1 MGLKNLGSRILPPIL
16 RTLILLIACVFSGC
30 INDDSPE
37 PEGGMWSLQVGDRCP
52 EFSVLTDKGDI
63 VRNAAIKGRGAVII
77 FFNTSCSD
85 CQRELPK
92 MQQIYE
98 QYLQDASSVQWVCIA
113 REEDANS
120 IAAYWEKHGLTMP
133 YSPQTDRK
141 IYNLFANSEIPR
153 VYVIS
158 PECIITSTSL

>member
-52 EFSVLTDKGDI
+52 EFSVLTDKG
-63 VRNAAIKGRGAVII
+63 GAVII

>member
-63 VRNAAIKGRGAVII
+63 VSNATIKGRGAVII

-98 QYLQDASSVQWVCIA
+98 QYLQDASSVQWVCTA
-113 REEDANS
+113 RVEDASSSN
-120 IAAYWEKHGLTMP
+120 AH
-133 YSPQTDRK
+133 
-141 IYNLFANSEIPR
+141 FC
-153 VYVIS
+153 VYG
-158 PECIITSTSL
+158 